1 MWFGLKR
8 IKDLEEEYILFD
20 SKTKFINNEDD
31 FKTLLEVS
39 MNDLEEEYQDFYK
52 ELDDNNRRKM
62 GEKILNFV
70 TFMRQDVIDFYEE
83 NQEIIEKQIS
93 LTEYFYEL
101 YNRMMSVVTSENV
114 LELVKLF
121 DFATQY
127 YIKQIDYYD
136 YSSEQ
141 LESLL
146 SGIQMFHSKYEDND
160 AVIRKFFDFKLSK
173 LEENRSSYQYRK

>member
-1 MWFGLKR
+1 MKR
-8 IKDLEEEYILFD
+8 IEDFEREYKLFET
-20 SKTKFINNEDD
+20 KTDFIKNEDD

-39 MNDLEEEYQDFYK
+39 IDDLEEEYQEFYK

-70 TFMRQDVIDFYEE
+70 TFMRQDVVEFYEE

-93 LTEYFYEL
+93 LTEFYYEL
-101 YNRMMSVVTSENV
+101 YNRMMSVVSSENV

-121 DFATQY
+121 DFAAQY

-160 AVIRKFFDFKLSK
+160 EAIRKFFDLKLSK
-173 LEENRSSYQYRK
+173 LEEKTSSYQYRK